1 VALVL
6 PSTATQT
13 TSAWNLPRK
22 RVCRGRLASSL
33 SHAGAALFQDGTI
46 HLPRPPPPTFAP
58 MTSANLPYLGPAA
71 RTCGAETP
79 LGGALAVDATSGTTR
94 YSPRRRLL
102 ASLPRVGAAGT
113 LPAALRQD
121 GGAFVLAAGG
131 AASAVFRVA
140 GGCWECPRAGC
151 AGHDVASG
159 VRVDAAAEGVC
170 VVWVGCV
177 NWSFTEE
184 ERTLTASST
193 DY

>member
-13 TSAWNLPRK
+13 TSWNPSRK
-22 RVCRGRLASSL
+22 RACRGRLASSL
-33 SHAGAALFQDGTI
+33 SHAGAALSQDGTI

-58 MTSANLPYLGPAA
+58 VTSAKLPYLGPAA
-71 RTCGAETP
+71 RTCGAVAP
-79 LGGALAVDATSGTTR
+79 LGGALSVDATSGTTR

-102 ASLPRVGAAGT
+102 ASLPRVGAAGA

-121 GGAFVLAAGG
+121 GGTFALAAGG

-140 GGCWECPRAGC
+140 GGCCECPRAGC

-159 VRVDAAAEGVC
+159 VRVDAAAEG
-170 VVWVGCV
+170 GCV
-177 NWSFTEE
+177 
-184 ERTLTASST
+184 A
-193 DY
+193 